1 MVLFPHGFKK
11 EFDFLKIDKSWN
23 ITIPIS
29 FKSIKIDKDL
39 FVRRIGFWVQK
50 ITRGFSDDELW
61 SLDYTCAKWLL
72 PRLKEFKKIKLRVL
86 ADENRKKELEN
97 ELGEVIWFLEKVIKC
112 EKGIYPDDLCREK
125 KAAKLFGKIF
135 PTLWY

>member
-1 MVLFPHGFKK
+1 MVLFPYGFKE

-23 ITIPIS
+23 IGIPTS
-29 FKSIKIDKDL
+29 FKIDKDL

-86 ADENRKKELEN
+86 GDENRKKELEKD
-97 ELGEVIWFLEKVIKC
+97 LKEVIWFLERLA
-112 EKGIYPDDLCREK
+112 KGEEPDDLCREK